1 MIVGG
6 IRALLQQA
14 LHPVAMDGVAK
25 NSNFREDAWG
35 RLQRTGDYVS
45 TLSFAPRKDAE
56 TLAARVRS
64 VHTKLGLDDPH
75 LLLWVHMSLVDSFVD
90 VALRSGLA
98 LAPQD
103 LDQYVLEMLTFAE
116 LVGINADSVPKNMGP
131 GINTAGNELFPST
144 TYNDSLFFFAS
155 DGHPGVGGLDI
166 FKATITTSTKETVKK
181 WGNVQNMLKPIN
193 SASNDYAMSIRKD
206 LKSGFFT
213 SERSNPKNRTYTP
226 DIYSFSTPP
235 VSFDLTVI
243 VSEVGSKKKIEGA
256 KVVVNELTGAN

>member
-1 MIVGG
+1 MSPELGLYSPESVVWKVHSDPSMVVGG

-90 VALRSGLA
+90 VAQRSGLA

-103 LDQYVLEMLTFAE
+103 LDQYVLEML
-116 LVGINADSVPKNMGP
+116 L
-131 GINTAGNELFPST
+131 L
-144 TYNDSLFFFAS
+144 
-155 DGHPGVGGLDI
+155 
-166 FKATITTSTKETVKK
+166 
-181 WGNVQNMLKPIN
+181 
-193 SASNDYAMSIRKD
+193 
-206 LKSGFFT
+206 
-213 SERSNPKNRTYTP
+213 RS
-226 DIYSFSTPP
+226 
-235 VSFDLTVI
+235 
-243 VSEVGSKKKIEGA
+243 
-256 KVVVNELTGAN
+256 